1 MIFEPVAL
9 AALFGLMVVA
19 AFVNGTIGFGF
30 ALVAEQVTT
39 VWAPTG
45 IAIATLLL
53 GGQRF
58 WPALWAGA
66 FLANATTAAPR
77 RHQPSDAALS
87 GSGSGP
93 RPLDR
98 QAPGRSARRHRHG

>member
-1 MIFEPVAL
+1 MRYKPRDVAIGGGVAL
-9 AALFGLMVVA
+9 SYLAAA
-19 AFVNGTIGFGF
+19 KIGFGF

-98 QAPGRSARRHRHG
+98 QAPGRSARRHRRG